1 MPTLEDLDK
10 RQEKLEDKQDKTES
24 TLQSMIVCFEKYMAK
39 QDVTND
45 YIKQMVEQNH
55 EFMENFDE
63 KLEVTKKELEAKIDV
78 YKEEQD
84 KRYLEL
90 KLENKDQTVE
100 VEKSKVID
108 AKEKTEE
115 IKESKTNTGTWVKW
129 IVGTIIAGLGVYSAF
144 IK

>member
-1 MPTLEDLDK
+1 
-10 RQEKLEDKQDKTES
+10 
-24 TLQSMIVCFEKYMAK
+24 MIVCFEKYMAK

-63 KLEVTKKELEAKIDV
+63 KLEVTRKELEAKIDV